1 MPATSSGN
9 RKRSSTIQLAWRNLL
24 IASAGLK
31 LLNPNW
37 VLSASYEQSNS
48 MKKLVLFCICATALA
63 TSLFAQAPTASPIA
77 SPAAITPTATTAAI
91 GGVSPS
97 DLADRIHQKLEKKF
111 RGHHGIVID
120 GSDRDEDADLRK
132 MKEFVAIQI
141 VAITFLS
148 IFGAP
153 VLIVITIGI
162 FAFIISRSRQRTIRM
177 MVEKGQPVPAELLAP
192 HTRAVRQRSDVRRG
206 VIWTMI
212 GLGAMIFFGAVNEW
226 EGGVWSI
233 GLIPF
238 LIGLGYLMVWK
249 LEGKKNVPPPPPGP

>member
-1 MPATSSGN
+1 
-9 RKRSSTIQLAWRNLL
+9 
-24 IASAGLK
+24 
-31 LLNPNW
+31 
-37 VLSASYEQSNS
+37 
-48 MKKLVLFCICATALA
+48 MKISVIVCICSITL
-63 TSLFAQAPTASPIA
+63 TTGSFAQAPTASP
-77 SPAAITPTATTAAI
+77 TPSATTTASVTAS
-91 GGVSPS
+91 VSPS

-111 RGHHGIVID
+111 RGQHGIIIGGD
-120 GSDRDEDADLRK
+120 RETEADHGERDEEIPAMVIPL
-132 MKEFVAIQI
+132 VGI
-141 VAITFLS
+141 VFLS

-153 VLIVITIGI
+153 VLIVIMIGI
-162 FAFIISRSRQRTIRM
+162 FALLIGRSRQRTIRM

-212 GLGAMIFFGAVNEW
+212 GLGAMIFFGAVNDW

>member
-1 MPATSSGN
+1 
-9 RKRSSTIQLAWRNLL
+9 
-24 IASAGLK
+24 
-31 LLNPNW
+31 
-37 VLSASYEQSNS
+37 
-48 MKKLVLFCICATALA
+48 MKKLILLCICSTAL
-63 TSLFAQAPTASPIA
+63 TISVFAQAPTASPIA
-77 SPAAITPTATTAAI
+77 SPAAATPTATTATIA
-91 GGVSPS
+91 SPS

-111 RGHHGIVID
+111 RGKHGQHGIIIGGDHDDVGLDDGKSHEDIPAMVIPLV
-120 GSDRDEDADLRK
+120 G
-132 MKEFVAIQI
+132 I
-141 VAITFLS
+141 VFLT

-153 VLIVITIGI
+153 VLIVMAIGL
-162 FAFIISRSRQRTIRM
+162 FALLVSRSRQRTIRM

-206 VIWTMI
+206 VIWTMV

>member
-1 MPATSSGN
+1 MVIP
-9 RKRSSTIQLAWRNLL
+9 
-24 IASAGLK
+24 
-31 LLNPNW
+31 
-37 VLSASYEQSNS
+37 
-48 MKKLVLFCICATALA
+48 LV
-63 TSLFAQAPTASPIA
+63 
-77 SPAAITPTATTAAI
+77 
-91 GGVSPS
+91 
-97 DLADRIHQKLEKKF
+97 
-111 RGHHGIVID
+111 GIV
-120 GSDRDEDADLRK
+120 
-132 MKEFVAIQI
+132 
-141 VAITFLS
+141 FLT

-153 VLIVITIGI
+153 VLIVITIGLV
-162 FAFIISRSRQRTIRM
+162 ALAVSRSRQRTIRM

>member
-1 MPATSSGN
+1 
-9 RKRSSTIQLAWRNLL
+9 
-24 IASAGLK
+24 
-31 LLNPNW
+31 
-37 VLSASYEQSNS
+37 
-48 MKKLVLFCICATALA
+48 MKKLILLCICSTALA
-63 TSLFAQAPTASPIA
+63 ISLFAQAPTASPVA
-77 SPAAITPTATTAAI
+77 SPPAATPIATTAAI
-91 GGVSPS
+91 ASPS

-111 RGHHGIVID
+111 RGQHGIIIEGD
-120 GSDRDEDADLRK
+120 RETEADHGKRDEDIPAMVIPL
-132 MKEFVAIQI
+132 VGI
-141 VAITFLS
+141 VFLS

-153 VLIVITIGI
+153 VLIVIMIGI
-162 FAFIISRSRQRTIRM
+162 FALLIGRSRQRTIRM

-212 GLGAMIFFGAVNEW
+212 GLGAMIFFGAVNDW

-249 LEGKKNVPPPPPGP
+249 LEGKKSVPPPPPGP

>member
-1 MPATSSGN
+1 
-9 RKRSSTIQLAWRNLL
+9 
-24 IASAGLK
+24 
-31 LLNPNW
+31 
-37 VLSASYEQSNS
+37 
-48 MKKLVLFCICATALA
+48 MKKLILLCICSTAL
-63 TSLFAQAPTASPIA
+63 TISVFAQDPTASPVA
-77 SPAAITPTATTAAI
+77 SPAPAATTAPAATAAAASTI
-91 GGVSPS
+91 ASPS

-111 RGHHGIVID
+111 RGKHGQHGIIIGGDHDDVDLDNGKSHEDIPAMVIPLV
-120 GSDRDEDADLRK
+120 G
-132 MKEFVAIQI
+132 I
-141 VAITFLS
+141 VFLT

-153 VLIVITIGI
+153 VLIVMAIGL
-162 FAFIISRSRQRTIRM
+162 FALLLSRSRQRTIRM

-192 HTRAVRQRSDVRRG
+192 HTRALRQRSDVRRG

-212 GLGAMIFFGAVNEW
+212 GLGAMIFFGAVNDW

>member
-1 MPATSSGN
+1 
-9 RKRSSTIQLAWRNLL
+9 
-24 IASAGLK
+24 
-31 LLNPNW
+31 
-37 VLSASYEQSNS
+37 
-48 MKKLVLFCICATALA
+48 MKKSILLCICFTALA
-63 TSLFAQAPTASPIA
+63 ASLFAQVPTASQGV
-77 SPAAITPTATTAAI
+77 SPAAIAATAAPRSTTAAI
-91 GGVSPS
+91 ASPS

-111 RGHHGIVID
+111 RGQHGIIIEDGDHENAKDEIPAMVIPLV
-120 GSDRDEDADLRK
+120 G
-132 MKEFVAIQI
+132 I
-141 VAITFLS
+141 VFLT

-153 VLIVITIGI
+153 VLIVIAIGI
-162 FAFIISRSRQRTIRM
+162 FALLLSRSRQRTIRM

-192 HTRAVRQRSDVRRG
+192 HTRAVRQRSDARRG

-238 LIGLGYLMVWK
+238 LIGLGYLMIWK